1 VAAVLV
7 ASGVGDDPPGGLY
20 AFEGGAPTVLDNSD
34 TTGLAV
40 SPDGT
45 RLARLLFTDDDP
57 QTCGELVVY
66 DARGVAAYRR
76 IDDLQEPHAIVWPGE
91 QLIAVSTL
99 SNSILW
105 LDDTGRVT
113 GTRFMGGD
121 GGDAWH
127 MNNVLVHE
135 GRVLASAFGR
145 FDTHRGWNA
154 PGARRGAGIVFDVET
169 GADVITGLTC
179 PHDPLFLDGRWLV
192 CDSGTAA
199 LWAIGADGRP
209 EERVDLGGWSRGLT
223 YDDDHVY
230 AGVSAN
236 RLSERTGTAE
246 IVVLDRRTLAERR
259 RIALPCREVFALV
272 WVEPALLEGLRAG
285 LAVNPEARAAG
296 DLFAT
301 ARAEGGGSS
310 APAPLADAD
319 CDVRLTVGGV
329 PAAVPAGQFLSLP
342 FTMENRGGARLS
354 STGAQPVL
362 AGARW
367 FAADGAQLPA
377 EARARLPRTV
387 VPGGT
392 ASGVLRVQAP
402 RATGRYRLSVSV
414 LQEHVRW
421 FDGVTPDAVREA
433 DVEVTPS
440 AWSEAAR

>member
-1 VAAVLV
+1 VTAILV

-20 AFEGGAPTVLDNSD
+20 AFEGGAPIVLDNSD

-66 DARGVAAYRR
+66 DARGVVAYRR
-76 IDDLQEPHAIVWPGE
+76 IDALQEPHAIVWPGDV
-91 QLIAVSTL
+91 LIAVSTL
-99 SNSILW
+99 SNRILS
-105 LDDTGRVT
+105 LDET
-113 GTRFMGGD
+113 GTVVAERFMGGD

-145 FDTHRGWNA
+145 FETHRGWNA

-209 EERVDLGGWSRGLT
+209 ERTIDLGGWTRGLT

-246 IVVLDRRTLAERR
+246 IVVLDRATLTEQERL
-259 RIALPCREVFALV
+259 ALPCREVFALV
-272 WVEPALLEGLRAG
+272 WVQPALLEGLRAG
-285 LAVNPEARAAG
+285 LAVNPEARPAAATG
-296 DLFAT
+296 VFGT
-301 ARAEGGGSS
+301 ARGDGA
-310 APAPLADAD
+310 ATTPLADAD
-319 CDVRLTVGGV
+319 CDVRVTVDGV
-329 PAAVPAGQFLSLP
+329 PAAVPAGQFLSVP
-342 FTMENRGGARLS
+342 FAVENRGGARLS

-392 ASGVLRVQAP
+392 ANGVLRMQAP

-421 FDGVTPDAVREA
+421 FDGVTPDAAVEA

-440 AWSEAAR
+440 AWSAAAG